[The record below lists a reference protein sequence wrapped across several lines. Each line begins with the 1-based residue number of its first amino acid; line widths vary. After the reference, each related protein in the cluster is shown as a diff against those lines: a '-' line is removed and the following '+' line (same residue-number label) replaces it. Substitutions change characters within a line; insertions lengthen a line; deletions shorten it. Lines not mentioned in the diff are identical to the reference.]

1 MSMTTCRKCG
11 SEVRRSEKKCPYC
24 EASNPA
30 MRWWR
35 PVIFLAVLVALLKA
49 CSYIPDPDPA
59 DLRDKGTTLKQWRS
73 MLKDD
78 RLKFIDSY
86 LAQEKIITSDTSG
99 FYKCISQQSFTKN
112 DEIKVDEALNWCKQD
127 YLKNPSSLYKM
138 IDFDTFIGNTRGFDN
153 SYIPI
158 TNYIKNNMHDPSSF
172 KHLETRYRFVMND
185 SSPYAV
191 VTTIYQGKNNYG
203 VTVKNQITAKV
214 DLISGL
220 IVNPS
225 N

>member
-86 LAQEKIITSDTSG
+86 LAQEK
-99 FYKCISQQSFTKN
+99 
-112 DEIKVDEALNWCKQD
+112 
-127 YLKNPSSLYKM
+127 
-138 IDFDTFIGNTRGFDN
+138 
-153 SYIPI
+153 
-158 TNYIKNNMHDPSSF
+158 
-172 KHLETRYRFVMND
+172 
-185 SSPYAV
+185 
-191 VTTIYQGKNNYG
+191 
-203 VTVKNQITAKV
+203 
-214 DLISGL
+214 
-220 IVNPS
+220 
-225 N
+225 